1 MSRTPPSAE
10 DPCTCEGLSREGL
23 SRRAAVGGLV
33 SLAVL
38 GCAAKLPPVK
48 DVKTEGDAIK
58 LAIAEYPELQ
68 RAGGVVPVKPD
79 GGGKPIL
86 VMRGEGDQ
94 FRAVLLKCTHL
105 GCTVGWNEAER
116 TLDCPCHGSRYKDD
130 GEVMKGPA
138 KAALT
143 AYPVTFDGTTL
154 VFSPK

>member
-10 DPCTCEGLSREGL
+10 ELCACEGLT
-23 SRRAAVGGLV
+23 RRAAIGGLV

-48 DVKTEGDAIK
+48 EVKTEGDEVR
-58 LAIAEYPELQ
+58 LAIADYPELQ
-68 RAGGVVPVKPD
+68 KTGGVVPVRAN

-86 VMRGEGDQ
+86 VVRGEGDEV
-94 FRAVLLKCTHL
+94 RATLLKCTHL

-116 TLDCPCHGSRYKDD
+116 TMDCPCHGSRFKED

-138 KAALT
+138 KSALT
-143 AYPVTFDGTTL
+143 TYPAQFDGTTIR
-154 VFSPK
+154 FTPK